1 MKFNKHQQLIIK
13 KIASGEIT
21 DISTYLKAF
30 DLSTYRKLDEND
42 ILNRLNESEKGN
54 CYKRLKK
61 TFRESNQLFCNND
74 LVPQFVPNIPK
85 LEDFED
91 VEPTIAKNGSKYTVV
106 VDNSTKYEYDFFD
119 GININN
125 SFSDIKEF
133 LTIWQFL
140 KLEGLVLEVDK
151 QLSKSDFEPFFEY
164 KPINETTYGKTK
176 TPKKTSITYPI
187 SDGLYKVDINELK
200 SLYPNVKTDYVKD
213 FRNYID
219 YYFEYNKANELIC
232 SQFIC
237 KQIYGNPELDAF
249 IKNKF
254 KTREQINFKWS
265 LIPAYLAL
273 ALTLEIA
280 IWQKNDNSDII
291 KIQQQLDSIQQAID
305 NNNPDWNKIE
315 QQLDDISKSDI
326 YDGSTNEKL
335 DEIIQQIKNYK
346 DYQK

>member
-1 MKFNKHQQLIIK
+1 M
-13 KIASGEIT
+13 
-21 DISTYLKAF
+21 
-30 DLSTYRKLDEND
+30 
-42 ILNRLNESEKGN
+42 
-54 CYKRLKK
+54 
-61 TFRESNQLFCNND
+61 
-74 LVPQFVPNIPK
+74 
-85 LEDFED
+85 
-91 VEPTIAKNGSKYTVV
+91 
-106 VDNSTKYEYDFFD
+106 
-119 GININN
+119 
-125 SFSDIKEF
+125 
-133 LTIWQFL
+133 
-140 KLEGLVLEVDK
+140 DK

-164 KPINETTYGKTK
+164 KPINETTYGKTH
-176 TPKKTSITYPI
+176 KKIAITYPTP
-187 SDGLYKVDINELK
+187 DGLYKVDINESK

-273 ALTLEIA
+273 ALTLGIA

-305 NNNPDWNKIE
+305 NNNPDLDKIE

-335 DEIIQQIKNYK
+335 DEMIEQIKNYK